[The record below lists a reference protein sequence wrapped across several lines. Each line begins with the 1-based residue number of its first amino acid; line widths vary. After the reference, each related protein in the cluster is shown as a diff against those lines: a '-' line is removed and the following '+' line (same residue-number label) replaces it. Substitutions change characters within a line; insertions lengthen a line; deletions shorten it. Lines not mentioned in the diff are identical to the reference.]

1 MIWQDDFSLQI
12 GFKDPEDFE
21 KAFRPT
27 KWSIRKYTKFV
38 LAMDYGNRDGFVR
51 HTLEILSISYTDKDT
66 CNFLKLIKQ
75 RQKNN
80 FGVEMYG
87 YYHYELVSV
96 KKRSTNQ
103 FIEIMA
109 DLHQKGVIQCSV
121 IRLAEILKKEFNVKY
136 ALSTIKDKIYKYESD
151 SD

>member
-1 MIWQDDFSLQI
+1 MIWQDDFSLSL

-38 LAMDYGNRDGFVR
+38 LAMGYEHRDGFVNY
-51 HTLEILSISYTDKDT
+51 TLEILSNSYTDKDT
-66 CNFLKLIKQ
+66 CNFLKQIKQ
-75 RQKNN
+75 RRKNN
-80 FGVEMYG
+80 FGVEMFG
-87 YYHYELVSV
+87 YYHHESASI
-96 KKRSTNQ
+96 KTRSTNQ

-109 DLHQKGVIQCSV
+109 GLHKKGVIQCSV
-121 IRLAEILKKEFNVKY
+121 VRLAEILKNEFNVKY